1 MQYAGDDFVSTWIS
15 IDNLSVRSIS
25 KNWGVLATILSLIV
39 VFSALAIFARR
50 LDLKDDLNQ
59 QINAQSE
66 QKSESQPRM
75 DVFLKLIDDSLPN
88 IFQSKPVIRR
98 CIDEVKHRN

>member
-1 MQYAGDDFVSTWIS
+1 M
-15 IDNLSVRSIS
+15 
-25 KNWGVLATILSLIV
+25 LATILSLIV

-50 LDLKDDLNQ
+50 LDLKDLN